1 MLNKLIKYCI
11 YLTVL
16 LVPIF
21 FLPFTLEAFDFNKV
35 YLLTILTTLGVLCWL
50 GKMVF
55 QDKQIKIKFNLFDA
69 SVLLFLVVTIL
80 SAVFSVDKQASFFG
94 FYGRFW
100 PSTLSVLTLTLFYF
114 LVSNNVV
121 LDKREGKDKS
131 VATLSST
138 LKMFLVSCSVIVMMA
153 YLSVFDLLTKIAAK
167 LNGAM
172 PEVMTLR
179 TFSPLGGSLESLSLF
194 LVCVSVLLITL
205 LALRDKKGLLTE
217 ATKAKKVS
225 ALLYVL
231 LFSSLGLMA
240 IINFSIAWLALIFS
254 LVFFLAFSF
263 WKRLFKENVN
273 RLSLSIFLVLI
284 AMVFLL
290 FNPLKQILPADVGIN
305 NLPNEVILNQRASWK
320 LALSGVKENPVL
332 GSGISTFSYIYS
344 QYKPTAILES
354 DFWQLRFDRSGSH
367 LAELVATIGIVGT
380 LSYLI
385 LLLMFGLIVYLIIST
400 VKTKGISKKLAG
412 EVDETDTQREE
423 RKVLILPFS
432 IAFIALVVA
441 QFFYYQNAA
450 LGLFFFL
457 VLGLGSVVFSG
468 RKTKVFKFGDFPEMG
483 LVFSIL
489 FWVLLTA
496 VVFSYFTLGKNY
508 TADVYYRE
516 YLKDPSAN
524 LSKLEQAVRLNG
536 GEMIYHLA
544 LANDYLTN
552 FKAEAVEAAPDT
564 QKITNL
570 VALSVKEV
578 KAAILVS
585 PKMVATYE
593 MAGIVYSTIRPAADG
608 ALEWAK
614 KSFESAL
621 ELEPTNP
628 ATLTQLAL
636 LYLAEDNQEKAK
648 ELLEQAVANKSN
660 YVPAQIQLAR
670 LESEAGNDE
679 ATKER
684 LESLVAKAPFSVE
697 ARFELGRL
705 YFNEAQYL
713 NAKEQFEAAVILFPN
728 HSNSLYS
735 LGLTYEKL
743 DMIDEAIMAFN
754 KVLSLNP
761 GNEEIT
767 AQIQRLESGGAMPAE
782 TGENFS
788 PEDIDL
794 TRSEE
799 PVSE

>member
-1 MLNKLIKYCI
+1 MLNKIIKATI
-11 YLTVL
+11 YSAVL
-16 LVPIF
+16 LVPVF

-35 YLLTILTTLGVLCWL
+35 YLLTILTSFGVLCWL

-55 QDKQIKIKFNLFDA
+55 QERQIKIKFNLFDA
-69 SVLLFLVVTIL
+69 SLLLFLVITIL
-80 SAVFSVDKQASFFG
+80 SGIFSVDKQASFFG

-121 LDKREGKDKS
+121 LDKKEEKDQ
-131 VATLSST
+131 VRATLSGT
-138 LKMFLVSCSVIVMMA
+138 LKMFLVSCLVIVMMA
-153 YLSVFDLLTKIAAK
+153 YLSVFDILPKIAAK
-167 LNGAM
+167 LNNVL

-194 LVCVSVLLITL
+194 LVCVSVLLVSL
-205 LALRDKKGLLTE
+205 LALRDRKGLLIE
-217 ATKAKKVS
+217 QAKSKKITGG
-225 ALLYVL
+225 LYTL
-231 LFSSLGLMA
+231 LFLNLGLLA
-240 IINFSIAWLALIFS
+240 LINFNIAWLALILS
-254 LVFFLAFSF
+254 LVFFLVFSF

-284 AMVFLL
+284 ALVFLL
-290 FNPLKQILPADVGIN
+290 FNPLKQILPEDVGIN

-320 LALSGVKENPVL
+320 LALSGLKENPVL
-332 GSGISTFSYIYS
+332 GSGVSTFSYIYS
-344 QYKPTAILES
+344 KYKPQAILES

-367 LAELVATIGIVGT
+367 LAELVATTGILGS

-385 LLLMFGLIVYLIIST
+385 LILMFGLITYLIIST
-400 VKTKGISKKLAG
+400 VKIKGLSKKLAG
-412 EVDETDTQREE
+412 EVDESQTDREE
-423 RKVLILPFS
+423 RKILILPFF
-432 IAFIALVVA
+432 ITFIALVVA
-441 QFFYYQNAA
+441 QFFYYQNTA

-457 VLGLGSVVFSG
+457 VLALGSVVFSG
-468 RKTKVFKFGDFPEMG
+468 KKTKVFKFGDFPEMG

-489 FWVLLTA
+489 FWVLLTT
-496 VVFSYFTLGKNY
+496 VVFAYFTLGKNY
-508 TADVYYRE
+508 TADVYYRQ

-524 LSKLEQAVRLNG
+524 LSKLEKAVRLNNN
-536 GEMIYHLA
+536 EMIYHLA
-544 LANDYLTN
+544 LANDYLIN
-552 FKAEAVEAAPDT
+552 FRAEVVEAAPDM

-570 VALSVKEV
+570 VALSVREV
-578 KAAILVS
+578 KAAIEVN

-621 ELEPTNP
+621 VLEPTNP

-636 LYLAEDNQEKAK
+636 LYLAEDNQEKGR
-648 ELLEQAVANKSN
+648 ELLEKAVLNKSN

-670 LESEAGNDE
+670 IESEAGNSE
-679 ATKER
+679 ATQER
-684 LESLVAKAPFSVE
+684 LENLVAKAPFSVE

-705 YFNEAQYL
+705 YFNEAKYQD
-713 NAKEQFEAAVILFPN
+713 AREQFEAAVILFPN
-728 HSNSLYS
+728 HSNSIYS

-743 DMIDEAIMAFN
+743 DMTDEAIMAFN

-761 GNEEIT
+761 GNEEII
-767 AQIQRLESGGAMPAE
+767 AQIERLESGGAVPAQTE
-782 TGENFS
+782 ENFS
-788 PEDIDL
+788 EDDL
-794 TRSEE
+794 DL
-799 PVSE
+799 